1 MNPFCKIL
9 LEYWGK
15 LSVIQYVI
23 QGIIEG
29 SSVIRIA
36 ENKSYGS

>member
-1 MNPFCKIL
+1 MHIFCKIL
-9 LEYWGK
+9 LEYWGG
-15 LSVIQYVI
+15 LSVIQGVI

-36 ENKSYGS
+36 ENNSYGS